1 MIPFTPL
8 ISNLKMNKNNIIGF
22 LLIAVVLIGF
32 SWYNQPSAEEQ
43 RAAFVQDSI
52 AKAKHAEMEKASKA
66 AAAKRQTNAK
76 AKVEADST
84 ALFYSALKGQ
94 AKKIVLKNEKVE
106 LTLNTKGATVEKA
119 VIKGYVG
126 HNLQVK
132 DGSADAKD
140 VTLFDGNDQS
150 LKFMLEAKEA
160 NIITSDLYFTPS
172 NVTDKSV
179 TMTAVADEGKTLT
192 LTYTLGDD
200 YMLHM
205 SLQANGM
212 AGLFSPNYNKMDVDW
227 SDKARQQERGFM
239 FENRYTTLTYHN
251 VEGGTDH
258 LNEGSEKIDEK
269 IEESIDWVS
278 FKNQFFSA
286 IIVAKDNFEK
296 DAFMTSIPQE
306 KGSGYLKQFQAKM
319 KTAFDPTGKK
329 ASEFE
334 FYFGP
339 NDFQILK
346 NTEKESTF
354 GKDLE
359 FQKLVY
365 LGWPI
370 IRWINR
376 FFTLYVF
383 DWLSNVFP
391 MGIVLI
397 LITLLL
403 KLITYPMVK
412 KSYMS
417 SAKMR
422 VLKPKLE
429 AATAQYNKPEDQ
441 MQKQQAMMAEYAKYG
456 VSPLSGCLPMLIQ
469 MPVWVA
475 MFNFVPNAI
484 QLRGEKFLW
493 MNDLSTFDPIIEWN
507 TNIWLIGDHLS
518 LTCILFCVANL
529 LYSWMTMR
537 QQRDQMVGQ
546 QAEQMKMM
554 QWMMYLMP
562 LMFFFM
568 FNDYSAGLNFYYFI
582 SLFFSAAIMWTLRK
596 TTDDKKLLAILEKRY
611 QENKNNPKKASG
623 LMARMQ
629 ALQEMQRKQQ
639 EEMMRKQ
646 AELNEKKNNLG
657 K

>member
-1 MIPFTPL
+1 
-8 ISNLKMNKNNIIGF
+8 MNKNNIIGF

-43 RAAFVQDSI
+43 RTAFVQDSI

-66 AAAKRQTNAK
+66 AAAKRQANAK

-94 AKKIVLKNEKVE
+94 AKKIVLRNEKVE

-126 HNLQVK
+126 HNLKVK

-179 TMTAVADEGKTLT
+179 TLTAVAGEGKTLT
-192 LTYTLGDD
+192 MTYTLGDD

-205 SLQANGM
+205 SLQAQGM

-269 IEESIDWVS
+269 IEETIDWVS

-493 MNDLSTFDPIIEWN
+493 MNDLSTFDPIFEWN

-596 TTDDKKLLAILEKRY
+596 TTDDEKLLAILEKRY

>member
-1 MIPFTPL
+1 
-8 ISNLKMNKNNIIGF
+8 MNKNNIIGF

-43 RAAFVQDSI
+43 RTAFVQDSI

-66 AAAKRQTNAK
+66 AAAKRQTDAK

-179 TMTAVADEGKTLT
+179 TLTAVAGEGKTLT
-192 LTYTLGDD
+192 MTYTLGND

-227 SDKARQQERGFM
+227 SDKTRQQERGFM

-251 VEGGTDH
+251 AEGGTDH

-269 IEESIDWVS
+269 IEETIDWVS

-456 VSPLSGCLPMLIQ
+456 VSPLSGCIPMLIQ

-493 MNDLSTFDPIIEWN
+493 MNDLSTFDPIFEWN

-596 TTDDKKLLAILEKRY
+596 TTDDEKLLAILEKRY

-639 EEMMRKQ
+639 EEMMRKK

>member
-1 MIPFTPL
+1 
-8 ISNLKMNKNNIIGF
+8 MNKNNIIGF
-22 LLIAVVLIGF
+22 LLIALVLIGF
-32 SWYNQPSAEEQ
+32 SWYTQPSAEEQ

-52 AKAKHAEMEKASKA
+52 AKAKHAEIEKASKA
-66 AAAKRQTNAK
+66 AAAKRQANAK
-76 AKVEADST
+76 AKIEADST

-106 LTLNTKGATVEKA
+106 LTLNTKGGTVEKA

-126 HNLQVK
+126 HNIQVK
-132 DGSADAKD
+132 DGSADQKD
-140 VTLFDGNDQS
+140 VTLFDGKDQS

-172 NVTDKSV
+172 NVTDSTV
-179 TMTAVADEGKTLT
+179 TMTAVAGEGKTLSM
-192 LTYTLGDD
+192 TYKLGKD

-205 SLQANGM
+205 SFSAQGM
-212 AGLFSPNYNKMDVDW
+212 EGLFSPNYNKMDIDW

-251 VEGGTDH
+251 AEGGTDY

-269 IEESIDWVS
+269 IEETIDWVS

-286 IIVAKDNFEK
+286 IIVAKDNFDK

-319 KTAFDPTGKK
+319 KTPFDPTGKK

-359 FQKLVY
+359 FQRLVY

-383 DWLSNVFP
+383 DWLSKVFP
-391 MGIVLI
+391 MGVVLI

-469 MPVWVA
+469 MPVWIA

-484 QLRGEKFLW
+484 QLRGEHFLW
-493 MNDLSTFDPIIEWN
+493 MNDLSTYDPIFEWN
-507 TNIWLIGDHLS
+507 TNIWMIGDHLS

-568 FNDYSAGLNFYYFI
+568 FNDYSSGLNFYYFI

-596 TTDDKKLLAILEKRY
+596 TTNDEKLLAILEKRY
-611 QENKNNPKKASG
+611 QENKSNPKKANG

-629 ALQEMQRKQQ
+629 ALQELQRQQQ
-639 EEMMRKQ
+639 EEMMRKK

>member
-1 MIPFTPL
+1 
-8 ISNLKMNKNNIIGF
+8 MNKNNIIGF

-43 RAAFVQDSI
+43 RTAFVQDSI

-132 DGSADAKD
+132 DGSDDAKD

-179 TMTAVADEGKTLT
+179 TLTAVAGEGKTLT
-192 LTYTLGDD
+192 MTYTLGND

-251 VEGGTDH
+251 AEGGTDH

-269 IEESIDWVS
+269 IEEAIDWVS

-383 DWLSNVFP
+383 DWLSKIFP

-493 MNDLSTFDPIIEWN
+493 MNDLSTFDPIFEWN

-596 TTDDKKLLAILEKRY
+596 TTDDEKLLAILEKRY

-646 AELNEKKNNLG
+646 AELNEKKKNLG

>member
-1 MIPFTPL
+1 
-8 ISNLKMNKNNIIGF
+8 MNKNNIIGF

-43 RAAFVQDSI
+43 RTAFVQDSI

-94 AKKIVLKNEKVE
+94 AKKIVLKNKKVE

-179 TMTAVADEGKTLT
+179 TLTAVAGEGKTLT
-192 LTYTLGDD
+192 LTYTLGND

-251 VEGGTDH
+251 AEGGTDH

-269 IEESIDWVS
+269 IEETIDWVS

-383 DWLSNVFP
+383 DWLSKIFP

-456 VSPLSGCLPMLIQ
+456 VSPLSGCIPMLIQ

-493 MNDLSTFDPIIEWN
+493 MNDLSTFDPIFEWN

-596 TTDDKKLLAILEKRY
+596 TTDDEKLLAILEKRY

-639 EEMMRKQ
+639 EEMMRKK

>member
-1 MIPFTPL
+1 
-8 ISNLKMNKNNIIGF
+8 MNKNNIIGF
-22 LLIAVVLIGF
+22 VLIAVVLIGF
-32 SWYNQPSAEEQ
+32 SWYSQPSAEEQ

-52 AKAKHAEMEKASKA
+52 AKAKKAEAEMISKIEKEQK
-66 AAAKRQTNAK
+66 KVEAK

-84 ALFYSALKGQ
+84 ALFHSALSGE
-94 AKKIVLKNEKVE
+94 AKKIVLKNDKVE
-106 LTLNTKGATVEKA
+106 LTLNTKGGTVEKA

-126 HNLQVK
+126 HNIEVK
-132 DGSADAKD
+132 DGTADQKD
-140 VTLFDGNDQS
+140 VTLFDGKDQS
-150 LKFMLEAKEA
+150 LQFMLEAKEA
-160 NIITSDLYFTPS
+160 NINTADLYFTPS
-172 NVTDKSV
+172 NVTNSTV
-179 TMTAVADEGKTLT
+179 TMTAVAGEGKTLT
-192 LTYTLGDD
+192 MTYTLGKD

-205 SLQANGM
+205 SLQAEGM
-212 AGLFSPNYNKMDVDW
+212 AGIFSPSYNKVDVDW
-227 SDKARQQERGFM
+227 SDMARQQERGFM

-251 VEGGTDH
+251 ADGGTDY
-258 LNEGSEKIDEK
+258 LSESSEKIDEK
-269 IEESIDWVS
+269 VEDAIDWVS

-286 IIVAKDNFEK
+286 IIVAKDNFDK
-296 DAFMTSIPQE
+296 DALMTSVPQQ

-329 ASEFE
+329 PSEFE

-346 NTEKESTF
+346 GTEKESTF

-365 LGWPI
+365 LGWPV

-383 DWLSNVFP
+383 DWLSKIFP

-429 AATAQYNKPEDQ
+429 AATSQYNKPEDQ

-493 MNDLSTFDPIIEWN
+493 MNDLSTYDPIVEWN
-507 TNIWLIGDHLS
+507 TNIWLLGDHLS
-518 LTCILFCVANL
+518 LTCILFCVANV

-554 QWMMYLMP
+554 QWMMFLMP
-562 LMFFFM
+562 VMFFFM
-568 FNDYSAGLNFYYFI
+568 FNDYSSGLNFYYFI

-596 TTDDKKLLAILEKRY
+596 TTDDAKLLAILEKRY
-611 QENKNNPKKASG
+611 QENKSNPKKASG

-629 ALQEMQRKQQ
+629 ALQELQQ
-639 EEMMRKQ
+639 QQQ
-646 AELNEKKNNLG
+646 AEMARKKAELEEKKKNLG

>member
-1 MIPFTPL
+1 
-8 ISNLKMNKNNIIGF
+8 MNKNNIIGF

-43 RAAFVQDSI
+43 RTAFVQDSI

-132 DGSADAKD
+132 DGSADVKD

-179 TMTAVADEGKTLT
+179 TMTAVAGEGKTLT
-192 LTYTLGDD
+192 LTYTLGND

-251 VEGGTDH
+251 AEGGTDH

-269 IEESIDWVS
+269 IEEAIDWVS

-493 MNDLSTFDPIIEWN
+493 MNDLSTFDPIFEWN

-596 TTDDKKLLAILEKRY
+596 TTDDEKLLAILEKRY

>member
-1 MIPFTPL
+1 
-8 ISNLKMNKNNIIGF
+8 MNKNNIIGF

-150 LKFMLEAKEA
+150 LKFMLEAKET

-596 TTDDKKLLAILEKRY
+596 TTDDEKLLAILEKRY
-611 QENKNNPKKASG
+611 QENKNNPKKVSG

>member
-1 MIPFTPL
+1 
-8 ISNLKMNKNNIIGF
+8 MNKNNIIGF
-22 LLIAVVLIGF
+22 LLIALVLIGF
-32 SWYNQPSAEEQ
+32 SWYTQPSAEEQ

-52 AKAKHAEMEKASKA
+52 AKAKHAEIEKASKA
-66 AAAKRQTNAK
+66 AAAKRQADAK

-106 LTLNTKGATVEKA
+106 LTLNTKGGTVEKA

-126 HNLQVK
+126 HNIQVK
-132 DGSADAKD
+132 DGSADQKD
-140 VTLFDGNDQS
+140 VTLFDGKDQS

-172 NVTDKSV
+172 NVTDSTV
-179 TMTAVADEGKTLT
+179 TMTAVAGEGKTLSM
-192 LTYTLGDD
+192 TYTLGKD

-205 SLQANGM
+205 SFSAQGM
-212 AGLFSPNYNKMDVDW
+212 EGLFSPNYNKMDIDW

-239 FENRYTTLTYHN
+239 FENRYTTLTYHD
-251 VEGGTDH
+251 VEGGTDY

-269 IEESIDWVS
+269 IEETIDWVS

-306 KGSGYLKQFQAKM
+306 KGSGYLKQFHAKM
-319 KTAFDPTGKK
+319 KTPFDPTGKK

-469 MPVWVA
+469 MPVWIA

-484 QLRGEKFLW
+484 QLRGEHFLW
-493 MNDLSTFDPIIEWN
+493 MNDLSTYDPIFEWN
-507 TNIWLIGDHLS
+507 TNIWMLGDHLS

-568 FNDYSAGLNFYYFI
+568 FNDYSSGLNFYYFI

-596 TTDDKKLLAILEKRY
+596 TTNDEKLLAILEKRY
-611 QENKNNPKKASG
+611 QENKSNPKKASG

-629 ALQEMQRKQQ
+629 ALQELQRQQQ
-639 EEMMRKQ
+639 EEMMRKK
-646 AELNEKKNNLG
+646 AELDEKKKNLG

>member
-1 MIPFTPL
+1 
-8 ISNLKMNKNNIIGF
+8 MNKNNIIGF

-43 RAAFVQDSI
+43 RTAFVQDSI

-179 TMTAVADEGKTLT
+179 TLTAVAGEGKTLT
-192 LTYTLGDD
+192 LTYTLGND

-251 VEGGTDH
+251 AEGGTDH

-269 IEESIDWVS
+269 IEETIDWVS

-456 VSPLSGCLPMLIQ
+456 VSPLSGCIPMLIQ

-493 MNDLSTFDPIIEWN
+493 MNDLSTFDPIFEWN
-507 TNIWLIGDHLS
+507 TSIWLIGDHLS

-596 TTDDKKLLAILEKRY
+596 TTDDEKLLAILEKRY

-639 EEMMRKQ
+639 EEMMRKK

>member
-1 MIPFTPL
+1 
-8 ISNLKMNKNNIIGF
+8 MNKNNIIGF

-66 AAAKRQTNAK
+66 AAVKRQAEAK

-179 TMTAVADEGKTLT
+179 TMTAVAGEGKTLT
-192 LTYTLGDD
+192 LTYTLGND

-205 SLQANGM
+205 SLQTNGM

-269 IEESIDWVS
+269 IEETIDWVS

-596 TTDDKKLLAILEKRY
+596 TTDDEKLLAILEKRY

>member
-1 MIPFTPL
+1 
-8 ISNLKMNKNNIIGF
+8 MNKNNIIGF

-43 RAAFVQDSI
+43 RTAFVQDSI

-179 TMTAVADEGKTLT
+179 TLTAVAGEGKTLT
-192 LTYTLGDD
+192 MTYTLGNG

-251 VEGGTDH
+251 AEGGTDH
-258 LNEGSEKIDEK
+258 LSEGSEKIDEK
-269 IEESIDWVS
+269 IEEAIDWVS

-596 TTDDKKLLAILEKRY
+596 TTDDEKLLAILEKRY